1 MTNKEL
7 IKGLKDL
14 GLSDSAILA
23 VLSEQTTTAAP
34 AAPAAVDAPAPEA
47 APEPEAPAPAA
58 AAPAPDPREDKILSA
73 IEKLTGAIFA
83 SNARSTGRDTPAQ
96 DTVDDVLAKIQIS
109 R

>member
-1 MTNKEL
+1 MTNREL
-7 IKGLKDL
+7 ITGLKDL

-23 VLSEQTTTAAP
+23 VLSEQTTAAP
-34 AAPAAVDAPAPEA
+34 AAPSAVEAPAPAA
-47 APEPEAPAPAA
+47 APEPEAPAPAP
-58 AAPAPDPREDKILSA
+58 AAPAPDPREDKILAA

-96 DTVDDVLAKIQIS
+96 ETVDDVLAKIQIS

>member
-1 MTNKEL
+1 MTNREL
-7 IKGLKDL
+7 ITGLKDL

-23 VLSEQTTTAAP
+23 VLSEQTTAAP
-34 AAPAAVDAPAPEA
+34 AAPSAVEAPAPAA
-47 APEPEAPAPAA
+47 APEPEAPAPAP
-58 AAPAPDPREDKILSA
+58 AAPAPDQREDRILAA

-96 DTVDDVLAKIQIS
+96 ETVDDVLAKIQIS

>member
-1 MTNKEL
+1 MTNREL
-7 IKGLKDL
+7 ITGLKDL

-23 VLSEQTTTAAP
+23 VLSEQTTAAP
-34 AAPAAVDAPAPEA
+34 AAPSTVEALAPAA
-47 APEPEAPAPAA
+47 APEPEAPAPAP
-58 AAPAPDPREDKILSA
+58 AAPAPDPREDKILAA